1 MIKIVNRIED
11 NQSIL
16 YATFLSHYDRF
27 YIIKCSITTSM
38 EEKSDIFFHRKLRKK
53 CYFRLI
59 LIISLYIIKLV
70 LIFFLFLIY
79 FYRRDV
85 MTCLLLFQL
94 HERLKYVGIILKI
107 LKNRTKVPLSRH
119 QKCEKW
125 KCKNFQERIRLH
137 KYEKYL
143 KIILQLFKTDLVYR
157 YFNLKKKNIRNTK
170 VKLQT
175 ENDVSTTVCNAIYSR
190 DSIIRAT

>member
-1 MIKIVNRIED
+1 MLLYVTIGLIV
-11 NQSIL
+11 
-16 YATFLSHYDRF
+16 
-27 YIIKCSITTSM
+27 
-38 EEKSDIFFHRKLRKK
+38 
-53 CYFRLI
+53 
-59 LIISLYIIKLV
+59 IISLYIIKLV

-79 FYRRDV
+79 FYCRDI

-94 HERLKYVGIILKI
+94 HKCSKYVRIILKI
-107 LKNRTKVPLSRH
+107 LKNKTKVPLGRH
-119 QKCEKW
+119 QKYKKW

-143 KIILQLFKTDLVYR
+143 EIILQLFKTDLIYG
-157 YFNLKKKNIRNTK
+157 YFNLRKKNIRNTK

-175 ENDVSTTVCNAIYSR
+175 ENDVSTTVYNATYSR

>member
-1 MIKIVNRIED
+1 MLLYVTIGLIV
-11 NQSIL
+11 
-16 YATFLSHYDRF
+16 
-27 YIIKCSITTSM
+27 
-38 EEKSDIFFHRKLRKK
+38 
-53 CYFRLI
+53 
-59 LIISLYIIKLV
+59 IISLYIIKLV

-79 FYRRDV
+79 FYCRDI

-94 HERLKYVGIILKI
+94 HKCLKYVRIILKI
-107 LKNRTKVPLSRH
+107 LKNKTKVPLGRH
-119 QKCEKW
+119 QKYKKW

-143 KIILQLFKTDLVYR
+143 EIILQLFKTDLIYG
-157 YFNLKKKNIRNTK
+157 YFNLRKKNIRNTK

-175 ENDVSTTVCNAIYSR
+175 ENDVSTTVYNATYSR